1 MLQFYSVLRQMQK
14 RCFKR
19 SHINRINFND
29 SQQIPVCSHNSDRL
43 LYFGL
48 PIQSHFSK
56 SNIIRPYYSHWVL
69 IFIPLLLVFH
79 IIHKPSFHLPKNI
92 AGFLFPKKNIRC
104 KYNHS
109 QLRLLQELHFVLGFW
124 HYNSYI
130 TVKINV
136 LDYYVKTFT
145 QCTKMSV

>member
-1 MLQFYSVLRQMQK
+1 MQK

-29 SQQIPVCSHNSDRL
+29 PQQIPVCSHNSDRL

-48 PIQSHFSK
+48 PIQSHFSR

-69 IFIPLLLVFH
+69 IFILKLLLVFH

-109 QLRLLQELHFVLGFW
+109 
-124 HYNSYI
+124 
-130 TVKINV
+130 
-136 LDYYVKTFT
+136 
-145 QCTKMSV
+145 